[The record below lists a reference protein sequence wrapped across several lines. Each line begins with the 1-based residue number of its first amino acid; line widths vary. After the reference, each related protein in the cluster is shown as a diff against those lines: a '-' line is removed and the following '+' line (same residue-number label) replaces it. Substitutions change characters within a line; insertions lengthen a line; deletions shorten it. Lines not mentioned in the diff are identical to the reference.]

1 MNDSINR
8 DSTIPVYLL
17 NCIFQYFIS
26 VAFLSAIPA
35 LPEIVNG
42 IQFALQNNVNLG
54 YVLGFIIVTINRV
67 IICISYHH
75 NHMTRDHVTFS
86 HYFLSLLN
94 FTCEIFSCKT
104 IQPNGTNLGSDELWE
119 E

>member
-1 MNDSINR
+1 MRCHKMNDSINR

-26 VAFLSAIPA
+26 VTFLSAIPT

-67 IICISYHH
+67 IIYISYHH

-86 HYFLSLLN
+86 HYFLSLLT
-94 FTCEIFSCKT
+94 FYM
-104 IQPNGTNLGSDELWE
+104 
-119 E
+119 